1 MKIWTLSGFVLLRL
15 RMEGC
20 CVTVVWRRHVVLV
33 MVINVGTAVSSV
45 SVSLYLISSS
55 SRPTSTELQQL

>member
-1 MKIWTLSGFVLLRL
+1 MKIWTLSGFVRLRL

-45 SVSLYLISSS
+45 SLYLISSS
-55 SRPTSTELQQL
+55 SRPTSTEL